1 MAENKLQLSI
11 VTPEKLVLNDEVDQV
26 NAPGVEG

>member
-11 VTPEKLVLNDEVDQV
+11 VTPDRLVLTEEVDQV
-26 NAPGVEG
+26 NVPGI